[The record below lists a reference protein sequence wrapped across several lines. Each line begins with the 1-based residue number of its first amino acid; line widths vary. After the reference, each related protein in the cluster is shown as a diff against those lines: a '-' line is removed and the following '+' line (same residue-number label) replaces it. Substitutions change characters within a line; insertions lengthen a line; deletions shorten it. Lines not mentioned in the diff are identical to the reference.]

1 MSPIKMLQSAE
12 VLSML
17 KQIRNNLRSK
27 TDYKDIHYDLFTDL
41 VQGHCTSLAK
51 YPVYLV
57 LAKYGQVESIW
68 S

>member
-1 MSPIKMLQSAE
+1 MSPIKMLQSVE

-27 TDYKDIHYDLFTDL
+27 TDYKDLFTDL
-41 VQGHCTSLAK
+41 VQGHCTSLTK
-51 YPVYLV
+51 NPVYLV